1 MRGMMEMRE
10 ISVGIGG
17 IMVGMQGI
25 RVEMWEMWGIWEC
38 RVGIQIQRMQGIR
51 VGM

>member
-25 RVEMWEMWGIWEC
+25 RVEMRGKGGGGWNCG
-38 RVGIQIQRMQGIR
+38 
-51 VGM
+51 